1 MSKPQAASSEVRVR
15 IAPSP
20 TGEPHIG
27 TAYTAL
33 VNIAFA
39 KQHGGKFII
48 RVEDTDTSR
57 TVADAER
64 KIFESLAWLGMAWDE
79 GADKGGP
86 YGPYRQTERRDIY
99 DKHIAQLLKDGHAF
113 KCFCTPERLDTMR
126 ALQRKKGQSPKYDGT
141 CLKLNA
147 AEVAAKEKAGEKNV
161 VRMKIPTSGECSWDD
176 GVYGRVS
183 IPWADVDMQVLTK
196 SDGMPTYHLAH
207 MVDDHLMK
215 ISHVLR
221 GEEWISS
228 TPKHLKLYEYFGWEP
243 PAYIHLPVL
252 RNLDRSK
259 LSKRKSPTSIG
270 WFERQGYLPEAVINF
285 MGHFYV
291 KSVEGDEEV
300 MTVEEF
306 YKKFDLTAVS
316 KAGPVFDLA
325 KLDWFN
331 GRWLREKLD
340 ADAYLARVQTW
351 AAHSLAGGLKLA
363 QTRITRFS
371 DLPDW
376 ISFLLKGDLRLAK
389 QAFAPLKTDEKT
401 TARILYHAHKVV
413 DEVGDWQASEIWNAI
428 KGLEAPLGLKAR
440 DITGPLYVAVTG
452 SAQGLPLTDGMAL
465 LGRAMCRDRLRRA
478 RDLFDWQ
485 EFEVKTKAEEEHG
498 DNA

>member
-1 MSKPQAASSEVRVR
+1 MTVRVR

-39 KQHGGKFII
+39 RQHGGQFII
-48 RVEDTDTSR
+48 RIEDTDTSR

-64 KIFESLAWLGMAWDE
+64 KIFESLKWLGMSWDE
-79 GADKGGP
+79 GPDVGGP
-86 YGPYRQTERRDIY
+86 YGPYRQTERRAIY
-99 DKHIAQLLKDGHAF
+99 DKHVHELLGKGHAF

-126 ALQRKKGQSPKYDGT
+126 AVQRKKGMSPKYDGA
-141 CLKLNA
+141 CLKLSA
-147 AEVAAKEKAGEKNV
+147 DEVKAKEAAGEPHV
-161 VRMKIPTSGECSWDD
+161 VRMKIPTEGECTFED
-176 GVYGRVS
+176 GIFGKVS
-183 IPWADVDMQVLTK
+183 IPWADVDMQVLVK

-221 GEEWISS
+221 GDEWISS
-228 TPKHLKLYEYFGWEP
+228 TPKHIKLFEYFGWEVP
-243 PAYIHLPVL
+243 QYTHLPVL
-252 RNLDRSK
+252 RNLDRTK
-259 LSKRKSPTSIG
+259 LSKRKSPTSIS
-270 WFERQGYLPEAVINF
+270 WFERQGYLREAMINF
-285 MGHFYV
+285 LGHFYV

-300 MTVEEF
+300 MTVDEF

-331 GRWLREKLD
+331 GRWLRERLD
-340 ADAYLARVQTW
+340 EEEYLSRVAEW
-351 AAHSLAGGLKLA
+351 AGNTVREGLKLA
-363 QTRITRFS
+363 RTRIGRFT

-376 ISFLLKGDLRLAK
+376 MGFLLKGDLKLTREH
-389 QAFAPLKTDEKT
+389 FAGLKTDEAKT
-401 TARILYHAHKVV
+401 AEILYHAHKLV
-413 DEVGDWQASEIWNAI
+413 DTIGEWMASEIWNGI
-428 KGLEAPLGLKAR
+428 KGLEGTLGVKAR

-452 SAQGLPLTDGMAL
+452 AAQGLPLTDSMAL
-465 LGRAMCRDRLRRA
+465 MGRAMCRDRLRRA
-478 RDLFDWQ
+478 RDLFEWQ
-485 EFEVKTKAEEEHG
+485 KFEVKTKAEEEHG

>member
-1 MSKPQAASSEVRVR
+1 MTVRVR

-48 RVEDTDTSR
+48 RIEDTDTSR
-57 TVADAER
+57 TVADAEK
-64 KIFESLAWLGMAWDE
+64 KIFESLKWLGMTWDE
-79 GADKGGP
+79 GPDVGGP
-86 YGPYRQTERRDIY
+86 YGPYRQTERRAIY
-99 DKHIAQLLKDGHAF
+99 DQHVAELLDKGHAF

-141 CLKLNA
+141 CLKLSA
-147 AEVAAKEKAGEKNV
+147 EEVAAREAADEPHV
-161 VRMKIPTSGECSWDD
+161 VRMKIPAEGECTFDD
-176 GVYGRVS
+176 GVYGKVT
-183 IPWADVDMQVLTK
+183 IPWADVDMQVLVK

-215 ISHVLR
+215 ITHVLR

-228 TPKHLKLYEYFGWEP
+228 TPKHIKLFEYFGWQAP
-243 PAYIHLPVL
+243 QYIHLPVL
-252 RNLDRSK
+252 RNLDRTK
-259 LSKRKSPTSIG
+259 LSKRKSPTSIS
-270 WFERQGYLPEAVINF
+270 WFERQGYLREAMMNF
-285 MGHFYV
+285 LGHFYV

-300 MTVEEF
+300 MTVDEF
-306 YKKFDLTAVS
+306 YQKFDLTAVS

-331 GRWLREKLD
+331 GRWLRERLD
-340 ADAYLARVQTW
+340 EEEYLSRVAEW
-351 AAHSLAGGLKLA
+351 AGNTVREGLKLA
-363 QTRITRFS
+363 RTRIGRFT

-376 ISFLLKGDLRLAK
+376 MGFLLKGDLKLTK
-389 QAFAPLKTDEKT
+389 QNFAGLKTDEAKT
-401 TARILYHAHKVV
+401 AEVLYHAHKLV
-413 DEVGDWQASEIWNAI
+413 DNIGEWVAPEIWNGI
-428 KGLEAPLGLKAR
+428 KGLEGVLGLKAR

-452 SAQGLPLTDGMAL
+452 SAQGLPLTDSMAL
-465 LGRAMCRDRLRRA
+465 MGRAMCRDRIRRA

-485 EFEVKTKAEEEHG
+485 KFEVKTKMEEEHG